1 MSVVIKL
8 VVGDEIHMPGDLC
21 MKHSRNEAHTG
32 DVACVVEVVQGRLG
46 RDKSGFFESV
56 GGHVAGE
63 GDFNR

>member
-1 MSVVIKL
+1 
-8 VVGDEIHMPGDLC
+8 MPGDLC